1 MAYFIAEA
9 LPVYF
14 SKNSPAQTRQ
24 VCGGWGG
31 GLGFAYEGGLV
42 SSAGFQILVL
52 QVLLLKSEEDSLWQ
66 PIHWS
71 PWSPWRPLLRPL
83 LPSMGTPWPRE
94 GRKLAQSHTA
104 ESGSPGVSLYLPE
117 DGNTHTHSH
126 THTHTHTHT
135 HGGTTLHAPC
145 LLNKTT
151 LISGFQPLL
160 WQGGARKRSSFFKK
174 DKASF
179 FLC

>member
-1 MAYFIAEA
+1 MYFIAEA

-24 VCGGWGG
+24 VCRGWGG

-42 SSAGFQILVL
+42 SSTGFQILSC
-52 QVLLLKSEEDSLWQ
+52 QRPCSRSLRKTASGSQ
-66 PIHWS
+66 SNGGAGALETPAPAPPPIHGDPVAQRGKKTCPKPHSRIRLTWS
-71 PWSPWRPLLRPL
+71 EPAP
-83 LPSMGTPWPRE
+83 PR
-94 GRKLAQSHTA
+94 
-104 ESGSPGVSLYLPE
+104 
-117 DGNTHTHSH
+117 DGNTHIH
-126 THTHTHTHT
+126 TYTRV
-135 HGGTTLHAPC
+135 HGGHTLHAPC

-160 WQGGARKRSSFFKK
+160 RQGGARKRSSFFKK

>member
-1 MAYFIAEA
+1 MAYFIVEA

-14 SKNSPAQTRQ
+14 SKNSPAQARQ
-24 VCGGWGG
+24 VGGGWGG

-42 SSAGFQILVL
+42 SSAGFQILGL
-52 QVLLLKSEEDSLWQ
+52 QVLLLKSDSLWQ

-71 PWSPWRPLLRPL
+71 RWSPWRPLLQPL
-83 LPSMGTPWPRE
+83 LPSMGTLWPRE

-104 ESGSPGVSLYLPE
+104 ESGSPGVSLHLPE
-117 DGNTHTHSH
+117 DGHTHTY

-135 HGGTTLHAPC
+135 GGATLHAPC

-151 LISGFQPLL
+151 LISGFRPLL
-160 WQGGARKRSSFFKK
+160 QQGGARKRSSFFKK